1 MQKNIYIQLLE
12 KELIPACGCTEPMA
26 FALAAALARKH
37 APGEVKEI
45 HIKGSGLMMTG
56 VQAVL
61 IPNSHGKHGGYL
73 SAAMGIVG
81 GDADLDMEVLTK
93 ITDDD
98 LKEAE
103 ALAKRLCD
111 AGKFTQELEL
121 NVPSIYLSVN
131 LITDKHNSTVVLQNE
146 HNGICYVEADGK
158 VLLDTRDINPVTEA
172 LKKNNV
178 DNSIL
183 TIPKILE
190 FCNTVAIEEL
200 DHIKYAMEL
209 TQKICQDGIDNPLG
223 MQCGRTLLQNMEK
236 GLVAKDEFNYTI
248 AWTIAG
254 LDARMGGTSFSAM
267 SNTGSGNQGIICTM
281 APMAAGKFRNESE
294 EKIIRAVTLSNLMNI
309 YLDYRSHEYAHLSP
323 ECYCGAVA
331 PAAAACGVAYLRGDN
346 ADALNKIVRT
356 GLGNQAGVIC
366 DGAKPSC
373 AFRAYTGLFATLH
386 AMLLV
391 EQGISTGSTEG
402 IVHESADVT
411 IDNIYRLQKETM
423 SHTDEFVWKIKTEQ
437 KTICQL
443 FLSDSLV

>member
-1 MQKNIYIQLLE
+1 
-12 KELIPACGCTEPMA
+12 MA

-37 APGEVKEI
+37 TPGEVKEI

-93 ITDDD
+93 ITDDK

-131 LITDKHNSTVVLQNE
+131 LITDKHNATVVLQNE
-146 HNGICYVEADGK
+146 HNGICFVEADGK
-158 VLLDTRDINPVTEA
+158 VLLDTRNINPVTEA

-183 TIPKILE
+183 TIPKIVE
-190 FCNTVAIEEL
+190 FCNTVPLEEL
-200 DHIKYAMEL
+200 GHIKYAMEL

-223 MQCGRTLLQNMEK
+223 MQCGRTLLQNMKK

-281 APMAAGKFRNESE
+281 APMAAGKFRKESE

-309 YLDYRSHEYAHLSP
+309 YLDYRSHEYVHLSP
-323 ECYCGAVA
+323 ECSC
-331 PAAAACGVAYLRGDN
+331 CCSLRCC
-346 ADALNKIVRT
+346 I
-356 GLGNQAGVIC
+356 
-366 DGAKPSC
+366 P
-373 AFRAYTGLFATLH
+373 
-386 AMLLV
+386 
-391 EQGISTGSTEG
+391 
-402 IVHESADVT
+402 
-411 IDNIYRLQKETM
+411 
-423 SHTDEFVWKIKTEQ
+423 
-437 KTICQL
+437 
-443 FLSDSLV
+443 